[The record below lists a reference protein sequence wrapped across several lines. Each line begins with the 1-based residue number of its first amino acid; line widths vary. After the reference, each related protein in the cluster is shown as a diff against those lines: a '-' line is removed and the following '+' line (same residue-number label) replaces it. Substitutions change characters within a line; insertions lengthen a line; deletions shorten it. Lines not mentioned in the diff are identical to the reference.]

1 MEQLGLIGPQRP
13 VVTESSFHPDK
24 TVECLRNRRYTSCR
38 IKVPKLSDQ
47 FYQGN
52 EQLFL
57 VRSVDRLVLFSAIR
71 LHPGVIVRS
80 TVISVHVY
88 LVLTLL

>member
-1 MEQLGLIGPQRP
+1 M
-13 VVTESSFHPDK
+13 
-24 TVECLRNRRYTSCR
+24 ECLRSKRYTSCR

-57 VRSVDRLVLFSAIR
+57 VRSVDRLVR
-71 LHPGVIVRS
+71 LQPVVI
-80 TVISVHVY
+80 VISVHVY
-88 LVLTLL
+88 LVLTLLQFTSAMDWSRDQIN